1 MEAIATSTL
10 RKVAHHCG
18 LTALALLAPALL
30 ASASAH
36 GLFPPAAAASQNS
49 PVAQGAGSTFVQP
62 LLTAWAAVYKDETN
76 QDIEYRPI
84 GSGAGLDETTAGTAD
99 FSATDQPLTSQELAK
114 ANLVQFPIAFGAIVP
129 VVNIAGIKPGQLRVT
144 GSLLADI
151 FSAKVTSWDDPA
163 IKKLNPDLKLPNA
176 RISIVHRSDSSGTT
190 FNFTHYLSQVSP
202 AWKSSIGEGKIVK
215 WPTSIGAEGNG
226 AIADW
231 VQRIPN
237 SIGYAEYA
245 YVMTH
250 DLTYACVENS
260 SGKFICPNA
269 ETLASALQRTDW
281 NAGGDFYVVPT
292 NAKGLN
298 SYPIIGAT
306 FIVMPRQEKDKER
319 SDAALKFFRYDL
331 EKGQVE
337 AGALNYAPLPD
348 DLVAKIE
355 AYLRARH

>member
-1 MEAIATSTL
+1 MEAIATSPL
-10 RKVAHHCG
+10 RKGARYFA
-18 LTALALLAPALL
+18 LTALALLAPMIL

-36 GLFPPAAAASQNS
+36 GLFPPVAAPSQNS

-76 QDIEYRPI
+76 LDIEYHPI
-84 GSGAGLDETTAGTAD
+84 GSGAGLDEMAAGSAD
-99 FSATDQPLTSQELAK
+99 FGATDQPLTSQELAK
-114 ANLVQFPIAFGAIVP
+114 ANLVQFPIAFGAIAA
-129 VVNIAGIKPGQLRVT
+129 VVNIAGLKPGQLRVT

-163 IKKLNPDLKLPNA
+163 IKSLNPDLRLPHA
-176 RISIVHRSDSSGTT
+176 KIAIVHRSDSSGTT

-202 AWKSSIGEGKIVK
+202 TWKNSIGEGKIVK

-245 YVMTH
+245 YVLTH

-260 SGKFICPNA
+260 SGRFVCPSA
-269 ETLASALQRTDW
+269 ESLASALRGTDW

-292 NAKGLN
+292 NAKGLD
-298 SYPIIGAT
+298 SYPIIGTT
-306 FIVMPRQEKDKER
+306 FIVMPKRAKDKER
-319 SDAALKFFRYDL
+319 SDAALRFFRFGL

-348 DLVAKIE
+348 ALVSEIE
-355 AYLRARH
+355 NYLKVHR